1 MVHRSPEEVTSHHVD
16 KMGEALGK
24 QFDALWHD
32 VAWLH
37 RKWAEYVELFGSKE
51 TRVELL
57 NQAAPQFFRMIQ
69 DALWEETLLNVARLT
84 EKSTSLGRRQ
94 NLTIQNL
101 PQLITDQKTKEYVSI
116 LVEKAVIEA
125 TFCRDWR
132 NRHIAHRDLDL
143 ATNEL
148 AKPLEGGSRKQVSQV
163 LKAIAD
169 VLHAVEDYYTQSETF
184 FEGMHPAGGAV
195 SLLHVLDGGVRAQAE
210 RSERR
215 RRGDTSG
222 NDYRPDI

>member
-1 MVHRSPEEVTSHHVD
+1 MAHRSPEEVTSHHIE
-16 KMGEALGK
+16 KMGEALGR

-69 DALWEETLLNVARLT
+69 DALWEETLLHVARLT
-84 EKSTSLGRRQ
+84 DKSTSPGRRQ
-94 NLTIQNL
+94 NLTVQNL
-101 PQLITDQKTKEYVSI
+101 PQLTKDQKTKERVSI

-132 NRHIAHRDLDL
+132 NRRIAHRDLDL
-143 ATNEL
+143 ATNQS
-148 AKPLEGGSRKQVSQV
+148 AKPLEGASRKQVSQV
-163 LKAIAD
+163 LKAIAE
-169 VLHAVEDYYTQSETF
+169 VLHAVEDHYIQSETF

-195 SLLHVLDGGVRAQAE
+195 SLLHVLDAGVRAQAE
-210 RSERR
+210 HRERR
-215 RRGDTSG
+215 RRGGTSG
-222 NDYRPDI
+222 NNYRPDI